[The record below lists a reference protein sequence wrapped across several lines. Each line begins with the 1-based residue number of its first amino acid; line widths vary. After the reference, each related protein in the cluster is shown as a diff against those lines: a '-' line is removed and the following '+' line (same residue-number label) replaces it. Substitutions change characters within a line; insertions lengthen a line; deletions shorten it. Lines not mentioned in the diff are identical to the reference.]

1 MNKEKGITL
10 IALIT
15 TIIILLIIAGVTIG
29 GTIRGI
35 DESQENKLFS
45 ELKMVQHA
53 IIERKTK
60 YDLTGQEEV
69 LRGTKIN
76 SISDIDNVCLHF
88 NDKERFLF
96 LKYNGDISDVVLT
109 IHELIHYISFE
120 YDNVR
125 EALPMVREFPSI
137 FYELYSLYYLST
149 LGYDKEIIKG
159 INNNRLFD
167 IYSSIDESKDINDY
181 LNIYINDGKIIDY
194 INKNK

>member
-53 IIERKTK
+53 IVERKTK

-69 LRGTKIN
+69 LNEYGTKIN
-76 SISDIDNVCLHF
+76 SISDIDIVDDRGNDVDLKLKSEIDTEQ
-88 NDKERFLF
+88 NDKAYYRLNKED
-96 LKYNGDISDVVLT
+96 LKAIGLESGAESNGASSNYIVNYSTGEVYNETVKKSPTGKL
-109 IHELIHYISFE
+109 LYIASE
-120 YDNVR
+120 
-125 EALPMVREFPSI
+125 
-137 FYELYSLYYLST
+137 
-149 LGYDKEIIKG
+149 
-159 INNNRLFD
+159 
-167 IYSSIDESKDINDY
+167 
-181 LNIYINDGKIIDY
+181 
-194 INKNK
+194 